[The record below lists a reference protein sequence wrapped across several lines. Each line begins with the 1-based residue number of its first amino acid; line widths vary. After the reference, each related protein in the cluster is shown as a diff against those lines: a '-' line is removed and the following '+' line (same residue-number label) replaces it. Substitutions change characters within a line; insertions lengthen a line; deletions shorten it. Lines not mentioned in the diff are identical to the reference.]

1 MATLAAIFRRP
12 EASAATRARNAAD
25 VFVQDPYR
33 LRPLPGED
41 VYLYSKRID
50 NSRVVRQADPAAR
63 RRCTHTV
70 AVAVATAVLLMV
82 LCLPDALNIIAG
94 YKVYALEKERD
105 RLEGER
111 RHLLLAE
118 SRLLNPARMQ
128 QLAIQLQLVDPDPTR
143 VVYTSGDGALA
154 LNARANQRVK

>member
-1 MATLAAIFRRP
+1 MATFAAMFRRT
-12 EASAATRARNAAD
+12 EASAAVRARSAAD

-63 RRCTHTV
+63 RRSMSTV
-70 AVAVATAVLLMV
+70 AVSVVTAVLLMV
-82 LCLPDALNIIAG
+82 LCVPDVLNIVNG
-94 YKVYALEKERD
+94 YKIYALEKERD

-111 RHLLLAE
+111 KYLQLAE

-128 QLAIQLQLVDPDPTR
+128 QLAIQLQLVDPDPAR
-143 VVYTSGDGALA
+143 VVYATGESALA
-154 LNARANQRVK
+154 MNARAK